1 MLGSNEMG
9 PVNTEEYAFCTLI
22 LIGFNIINAQ
32 IFGEI
37 AVLIT
42 VFEKK
47 QTNYQEKLDNANTA
61 MSNLGIPIDLVEGVH
76 EYLQKT

>member
-9 PVNTEEYAFCTLI
+9 PVNVEEMLFCTLCMLTFSI
-22 LIGFNIINAQ
+22 LNAQ

-47 QTNYQEKLDNANTA
+47 QTSYQEKLDNANTA
-61 MSNLGIPIDLVEGVH
+61 MGNLKLPLNIVEGVH
-76 EYLQKT
+76 EYL

>member
-9 PVNTEEYAFCTLI
+9 PINIEELLFSTVCL
-22 LIGFNIINAQ
+22 LLVNIINAN

-37 AVLIT
+37 SILIT

-61 MSNLGIPIDLVEGVH
+61 MTNL
-76 EYLQKT
+76 